1 MNTAAISERVIGQY
15 PLSIATSLAIE
26 GAMGIHPDK
35 PDQTKKL
42 LPNYEVV
49 WVNLKTIF
57 RNLYNAIDRSVVQD
71 VKPQDFVDAFTSEI
85 DQLKSV
91 IHVETASKTDVV
103 LYVSDYA
110 GMDQKYRHAILRGD
124 QTPLQQ
130 QYSKLMVYTIAQYL
144 KTHGHDVKR
153 YTLKITDAEPR
164 RALILTHY
172 AFDLLAPRMPNLSLL
187 ESHTGTIKDKHQWY
201 TKYLNGRELV
211 HIPFREDMLQVFGD
225 NEHFRPM
232 KPSIRKQILELAEQ
246 YRWTQVTTTD
256 KIRAGIDHL
265 KDPLLKE
272 ILRKL

>member
-1 MNTAAISERVIGQY
+1 MNTSAVSERVLGQY

-35 PDQTKKL
+35 PDQTEKL
-42 LPNYEVV
+42 LPNYQVV

-57 RNLYNAIDRSVVQD
+57 RNLYNAIDRDAVQD
-71 VKPQDFVDAFTSEI
+71 VKPQDLIDAFTSEI
-85 DQLKSV
+85 DQLKNV
-91 IHVETASKTDVV
+91 ISVETASKTDVV

-130 QYSKLMVYTIAQYL
+130 RYSKLMVAVIGQYV
-144 KTHGHDVKR
+144 KTHPHDVKM
-153 YTLKITDAEPR
+153 YTLKLTDSEPR
-164 RALILTHY
+164 KALILTHY
-172 AFDLLAPRMPNLSLL
+172 AFDLFAPRMPQLSLL
-187 ESHTGTIKDKHQWY
+187 ESHTGTIKDKFKWY

-211 HIPFREDMLQVFGD
+211 NIPFREDLIQVFGD

-232 KPSIRKQILELAEQ
+232 KPSIRKQILDLADT

-256 KIRAGIDHL
+256 KIKANLDNL
-265 KDPLLKE
+265 KDPLLKD
-272 ILRKL
+272 ILRRL